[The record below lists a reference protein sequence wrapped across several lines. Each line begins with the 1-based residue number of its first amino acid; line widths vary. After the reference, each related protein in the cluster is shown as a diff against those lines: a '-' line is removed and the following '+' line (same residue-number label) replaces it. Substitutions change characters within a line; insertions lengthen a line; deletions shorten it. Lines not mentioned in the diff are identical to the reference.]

1 MKSILYSKYDKQIIR
16 FNVCIILFLISF
28 SSLYGQAGIAP
39 LEIERAGQSGWQ
51 FLKINADPRQAAM
64 GGVLLVNNSP
74 NANAVFGSPAI
85 LAHIQDLDVQFNS
98 TNWLADIKHSSVS
111 IAKGWGN
118 YGTLALSFVTLDYG
132 DIAETIH
139 EEKQGG
145 TTAPLITGETFTGN
159 DLAIGLSYAR
169 LITDRLS
176 LGGNI
181 RYISEEI
188 AGIGMSNW
196 AIDFS
201 TLYYTG
207 LNSLRISI
215 AARNFGGDTHLV
227 SYSEELQSEPID
239 IRMPLEF
246 RTAVAYDFF
255 ARDED
260 KSYLSMVL
268 EGKVQ
273 SDGSEKLNVG
283 AEYVFQ
289 EMVFLRGGYRLNYDS
304 DGLTLGLGL
313 KYSMG
318 SYQLS
323 VNYAFLDFGILNHVN
338 MFSFGF
344 AF

>member
-1 MKSILYSKYDKQIIR
+1 MKSILNNKYDRAIVR
-16 FNVCIILFLISF
+16 LNVWMILFLMSF
-28 SSLYGQAGIAP
+28 STIFGQAGIEP

-111 IAKGWGN
+111 VAKGWGD

-132 DIAETIH
+132 EIAETIH

-145 TTAPLITGETFTGN
+145 TTAPLVTGETFTGS
-159 DLAIGLSYAR
+159 DLAIGLSYAK

-181 RYISEEI
+181 RYVSEEI

-201 TLYYTG
+201 TLYYAG

-255 ARDED
+255 ATDED
-260 KSYLSMVL
+260 NNYLTMAL

-273 SDGSEKLNVG
+273 SDGSEKVSVG

-289 EMVFLRGGYRLNYDS
+289 EMVFLRGGYRFNYDT

-323 VNYAFLDFGILNHVN
+323 LSYAFLDFGVLNHVN

-344 AF
+344 VF